1 MQPDRGIIDWQRSFR
16 SHDQNQPLKGED
28 AEWGSDL
35 VHRFC
40 ETNRLWE
47 IPRAAPHVVVSP
59 ETEFDGG
66 SQWQQ
71 RDG

>member
-35 VHRFC
+35 VRFGIAV
-40 ETNRLWE
+40 LS
-47 IPRAAPHVVVSP
+47 API
-59 ETEFDGG
+59 
-66 SQWQQ
+66 
-71 RDG
+71 RDA